1 MEHPERGNRG
11 IAGKMSFDRP
21 RSAASLRS
29 KMAMLKTFLQWR
41 LSAGCCLLLAV
52 NASVGEKVR
61 FGPPSG
67 ALLQTQPERSASET
81 ISLQSTVGLNQ
92 PNAVATPRPVAPTP
106 AVPSRR
112 TEAEDQDQRNW
123 IFRDTRNPAAMQ
135 KALGV
140 DTYESAKPKVG
151 EQDSVAVIQDY
162 FSRQRSQAT
171 DHPAGGKASPAA
183 SWGGQLGK
191 TPGTLG
197 IGGVNADTSIGSAS
211 TLSDPLFRNTLN
223 ADNPSVRRYFRDLYA
238 SPNSPAAG
246 PAANSPAPLANGPQ
260 VETANSA
267 TRSPSF
273 QDLANRAAFVNSLT
287 PNAPLSTALNPSAP
301 AAQPTVQDRSEATVN
316 QGKLFERRNGL
327 IEIPSRKF

>member
-21 RSAASLRS
+21 RSAASLRPT
-29 KMAMLKTFLQWR
+29 MATLRIFLKWR

-52 NASVGEKVR
+52 NASVGEQVR

-67 ALLQTQPERSASET
+67 ALLQTQPERSAGET
-81 ISLQSTVGLNQ
+81 ISLQSTIGLNQ
-92 PNAVATPRPVAPTP
+92 PSAVATPRPVAATP
-106 AVPSRR
+106 AVTSRR
-112 TEAEDQDQRNW
+112 TESEEQDQRNW

-140 DTYESAKPKVG
+140 DTFESAKPKAG

-162 FSRQRSQAT
+162 FSRQRLQAT
-171 DHPAGGKASPAA
+171 DHPAGGKSSPAA
-183 SWGGQLGK
+183 SWGGQFGK
-191 TPGTLG
+191 TPGTIG
-197 IGGVNADTSIGSAS
+197 IGGGNTDTSIGSAS
-211 TLSDPLFRNTLN
+211 TLGEPLFRNTLN
-223 ADNPSVRRYFRDLYA
+223 ADNPGVRRYFRELYA
-238 SPNSPAAG
+238 NPNSPAAG
-246 PAANSPAPLANGPQ
+246 PAASSTAPLASGPQ
-260 VETANSA
+260 VEAASNA

-287 PNAPLSTALNPSAP
+287 PGASLSPTLNPSAP
-301 AAQPTVQDRSEATVN
+301 VAQPTVQDRSAATVN

>member
-21 RSAASLRS
+21 RSAANLRPT
-29 KMAMLKTFLQWR
+29 MATLRTFLKWR

-67 ALLQTQPERSASET
+67 ALLQTQPERSAGEA
-81 ISLQSTVGLNQ
+81 ISLQSTIGLDR
-92 PNAVATPRPVAPTP
+92 PTAVAKPQPVAVTP
-106 AVPSRR
+106 AVTSRR
-112 TEAEDQDQRNW
+112 SESEEQDQRNW

-140 DTYESAKPKVG
+140 DSYETAKPKVG

-171 DHPAGGKASPAA
+171 ANPAGGKPSAA
-183 SWGGQLGK
+183 VSWGGQLGK
-191 TPGTLG
+191 TPGTIG
-197 IGGVNADTSIGSAS
+197 IGGVNTDASVGSAS
-211 TLSDPLFRNTLN
+211 AMGEPLFRNTLN

-246 PAANSPAPLANGPQ
+246 PAANSPAPLASGPQ
-260 VETANSA
+260 AETANRA

-287 PNAPLSTALNPSAP
+287 PSAPLSPALNPPAT
-301 AAQPTVQDRSEATVN
+301 AAQPTAQERSAATVN
-316 QGKLFERRNGL
+316 QGKLFERRNGV